1 MRIEKTIVQSKY
13 LEMELKKLQR
23 IESIKSGSIIPS
35 SSKIAP
41 FEPYSEEA
49 LVRPMKIKPKYHIP
63 I

>member
-41 FEPYSEEA
+41 FEPLFRRGSSASNEN
-49 LVRPMKIKPKYHIP
+49 
-63 I
+63 